1 MRNDSLDELDEL
13 PSLKTDMRAEAV
25 VPHPA
30 HHPVAPG
37 LGARAGV
44 PLALWMLLGLA
55 LLALAALAWWSQ
67 QRLEQMAQQ
76 LVATQDSFARI
87 SEDAAGRLKEV
98 SGKVV
103 ATESSV
109 TSEAETLK
117 LRIKQLESRLAQ
129 LEQQRQDV
137 VEQAE
142 AQGRQLEQLHGEL
155 RAQQDAAGQLSDTL
169 KEQQGALSTLDS
181 RVKGLGDQQAALQAA
196 QGEQAKLNG
205 RVEALA
211 GELAALKKQ
220 GDPRQAIARLE
231 DDLLVLRSQLDNLP
245 AGGTAELDAF
255 RLQTTRN
262 ITTLQTQVR
271 NLQQHLNA
279 R

>member
-37 LGARAGV
+37 PGARAGV

-117 LRIKQLESRLAQ
+117 LRIKQLESLLAR
-129 LEQQRQDV
+129 LEQQRQGV
-137 VEQAE
+137 VEQTE
-142 AQGRQLEQLHGEL
+142 AQGRQLEQLRGEL

-181 RVKGLGDQQAALQAA
+181 RVKGLGDQQAALQ
-196 QGEQAKLNG
+196 GEQVKLNG